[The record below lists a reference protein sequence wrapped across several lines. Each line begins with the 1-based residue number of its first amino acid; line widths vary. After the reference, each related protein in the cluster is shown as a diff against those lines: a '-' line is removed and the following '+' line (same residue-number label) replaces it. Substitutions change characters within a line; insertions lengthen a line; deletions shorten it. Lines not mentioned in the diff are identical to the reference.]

1 MSRSLRFVLDTN
13 VIVSALLLPD
23 SKPRSAFD
31 RALDKGKILVSIPV
45 LVELEAVLSRRK
57 FGKYLYDEERKE
69 FLAALVREAGV
80 VDITERITVCRDPRD
95 DKFLEL
101 VVSGRAD
108 CLITGDTDLL
118 ALHPFRDIAILRP
131 ADFLEQFQIE
141 T

>member
-13 VIVSALLLPD
+13 VIVSGLLLPD

>member
-31 RALDKGKILVSIPV
+31 RAFDKGKILVSIPV